1 MPATHAVVPDERN
14 ASILV
19 GMRDG
24 VTREFRLVPKEKA
37 TVSVLDSAFMLGDG
51 IWEGIRCK
59 QGVIQFAKEHIN
71 RLFESAKAM
80 YMDLELSRFQ
90 LLEYIYET
98 IDANNMNSSD
108 DVHIRLMVSRGLKDT
123 PHQNPRSTI
132 GAPLIVVIPEFKKAD
147 PSIQNRGLKLATV
160 HIRRGPPDVKDEM
173 WNHMSKATDIQACIQ
188 ANYLGVDE
196 ALMLDDRGWAKT
208 CNSTNFMIVR
218 EGTGEDEGRL
228 VIWSPTKNNQMQGI
242 TRRKTIEACRD
253 AGIPVYEQDFSL
265 TEVYGAV
272 EAFCCGTFP
281 AQISVIQ
288 VDGRQIGDGRS
299 PGPMVQ
305 HINTLYNQLVARDI
319 GRGRAATLVDARIW
333 DMPYTERYQNGYIQL
348 PGQRVKANGVHH
360 EIDLL

>member
-1 MPATHAVVPDERN
+1 MPATHAVVPDPRN

-24 VTREFRLVPKEKA
+24 VTKEFRLIPKAQA

-59 QGVIQFAKEHIN
+59 KGVIQFAKEHID

-80 YMDLELSRFQ
+80 FMNLELSRVQ
-90 LLEYIYET
+90 LLQYLYET
-98 IDANNMNSSD
+98 IDANNMNMSD

-132 GAPLIVVIPEFKKAD
+132 GAPLIVIIPEFKKAD
-147 PSIQNRGLKLATV
+147 PSIQHRGLKLATV
-160 HIRRGPPDVKDEM
+160 HVRRGPPDVKDEM

-196 ALMLDDRGWAKT
+196 ALMLDDRGWVKT

-218 EGTGEDEGRL
+218 EGMGEDEGKL
-228 VIWSPTKNNQMQGI
+228 VVWSPTKNNQMQGI
-242 TRRKTIEACRD
+242 TRRKTIEACRA
-253 AGIPVYEQDFSL
+253 AGVPVYEQDFSL

-281 AQISVIQ
+281 AQISVIE
-288 VDGRQIGDGRS
+288 VDGRKVGDGQS

-305 HINTLYNQLVARDI
+305 YINTLYNELVAHDI
-319 GRGRAATLVDARIW
+319 ARGRAATLEDARLS
-333 DMPYTERYQNGYIQL
+333 DLPYSIRYQMQSMQRKPETPKLNGSTS
-348 PGQRVKANGVHH
+348 
-360 EIDLL
+360 